1 MIDPTGW
8 DDEQRFKY
16 IFREPFEKEPGRT
29 RIEWITN
36 CLLGDI
42 RTYLK
47 GIKKIICESSE
58 GTSEKLLGGGN
69 LSVPILISSALEFV
83 SELYAGN
90 TSYMLHFSTEPSED
104 FKDEWKKFRKAN
116 QTKEFKL
123 DVFTTELRKI
133 IKSNGFGISD
143 NAVIGSI
150 SKNEIRID
158 KYLIKKEGEKIKCYE
173 LYNATDNVLKF
184 IGEFF
189 SEEYRVISRLLW
201 DGMRNGLIHTFYPK
215 TFTHQVSGQKSI
227 EYIEFEFAVQTHRET
242 LWYKRDKDKIGL
254 FINIFVL
261 FDVFEKAVSTY
272 IDELKTKEELQK
284 KFKKAWSSI
293 ENHSE
298 EVNEQQKS
306 EVGKI
311 IGYLHSKGGDEEK

>member
-1 MIDPTGW
+1 MKDTERM
-8 DDEQRFKY
+8 DSEEKYKY
-16 IFREPFEKEPGRT
+16 IFEDTSFENRT
-29 RIEWITN
+29 LVNWITN

-47 GIKKIICESSE
+47 GIKKFICENSD
-58 GTSEKLLGGGN
+58 GTSEKTLGGGN

-83 SELYAGN
+83 SGLYAGN
-90 TSYMLHFSTEPSED
+90 TSYILYFSTEPDED
-104 FKDEWKKFRKAN
+104 LKDEWKKFAKAN

-123 DVFTTELRKI
+123 DTFTNKLKEI
-133 IKSNGFGISD
+133 IKNNGFNISD

-184 IGEFF
+184 IEDFF
-189 SEEYRVISRLLW
+189 DKEYREIPRLLW

-215 TFTHQVSGQKSI
+215 TFTHQVSGQNSI

-242 LWYKRDKDKIGL
+242 LWYKKDKDKIGL
-254 FINIFVL
+254 FLNIFEL
-261 FDVFEKAVSTY
+261 FEVFEKAVYTY
-272 IDELKTKEELQK
+272 IDELKTKEDLQK
-284 KFKKAWSSI
+284 KFIKAWSSI
-293 ENHSE
+293 ENYSG
-298 EVNEQQKS
+298 EVNKQQKR
-306 EVGKI
+306 EVGVI
-311 IGYLHSKGGDEEK
+311 IDYLHPKGGDEEK

>member
-1 MIDPTGW
+1 MKDPERRIM
-8 DDEQRFKY
+8 DEKRKY
-16 IFREPFEKEPGRT
+16 IFEDTSFEKRT
-29 RIEWITN
+29 RVNWITD

-47 GIKKIICESSE
+47 GIKKIIYENRD

-116 QTKEFKL
+116 QAKEFKL
-123 DVFTTELRKI
+123 DAFTNKLKEI
-133 IKSNGFGISD
+133 IKNNGFNISD

-184 IGEFF
+184 IEGFF
-189 SEEYRVISRLLW
+189 DKEYRVIPRLLW

-242 LWYKRDKDKIGL
+242 LWYKRDKDKIRL
-254 FINIFVL
+254 FINIFEL
-261 FDVFEKAVSTY
+261 FDVFEKAVFSY
-272 IDELKTKEELQK
+272 IDELKTKEELQR
-284 KFKKAWSSI
+284 KFIKAWSSI

-298 EVNEQQKS
+298 EVNKQQKS
-306 EVGKI
+306 EVGVI
-311 IGYLHSKGGDEEK
+311 IGYLDRKGGDEEK

>member
-42 RTYLK
+42 RTYLA
-47 GIKKIICESSE
+47 GIKNKKFICESSD

-83 SELYAGN
+83 SGLYAGN
-90 TSYMLHFSTEPSED
+90 TSYMLHFSAELEED
-104 FKDEWKKFRKAN
+104 FKDEWKKFTKAN

-123 DVFTTELRKI
+123 DTFTNKLKEI
-133 IKSNGFGISD
+133 IKSNGWVIQEKD
-143 NAVIGSI
+143 VIGVL
-150 SKNEIRID
+150 SKKKIEIG
-158 KYLIKKEGEKIKCYE
+158 KYFIVKEGEKIKCYE
-173 LYNATDNVLKF
+173 HYNATDNALEF
-184 IGEFF
+184 MGEFF
-189 SEEYRVISRLLW
+189 SEEYTVISRLLW

-227 EYIEFEFAVQTHRET
+227 EYVEFDFAVQTHRET

-254 FINIFVL
+254 FINIFEL
-261 FDVFEKAVSTY
+261 FDVFEKAVDTY
-272 IDELKTKEELQK
+272 SDALKTKEDLQK
-284 KFKKAWSSI
+284 KS
-293 ENHSE
+293 
-298 EVNEQQKS
+298 
-306 EVGKI
+306 
-311 IGYLHSKGGDEEK
+311 